1 MTLLEFPLRFF
12 HDVHPAFFVAVVP
25 AIVILAH
32 FIPWLV
38 DPHGLRSFPGP
49 WVARFSDLWL
59 GRVAQQ
65 GHRSE
70 VVHRMHE
77 KYGKQNQHVPP
88 PLSCS
93 STHSNILA
101 PLRDIRTHR
110 PEPPLH
116 LRSRGVATCL
126 RARQWLVKVHLL

>member
-1 MTLLEFPLRFF
+1 MSLLDQPLHFF
-12 HDVHPAFFVAVVP
+12 HDVHPALLLAVVP
-25 AIVILAH
+25 VTVILLH

-49 WVARFSDLWL
+49 FLARFSDLWL

-77 KYGKQNQHVPP
+77 KYGELHMVIPF
-88 PLSCS
+88 
-93 STHSNILA
+93 
-101 PLRDIRTHR
+101 LRFD
-110 PEPPLH
+110 P
-116 LRSRGVATCL
+116 G
-126 RARQWLVKVHLL
+126 

>member
-1 MTLLEFPLRFF
+1 MTLLEYPLRFF
-12 HDVHPAFFVAVVP
+12 QNVHPTFFVVAVVP

-77 KYGKQNQHVPP
+77 KYGEHDPSSVQSEPFQHFRPP
-88 PLSCS
+88 KG
-93 STHSNILA
+93 HSYA
-101 PLRDIRTHR
+101 SPRTTSPSPIPRRCNLFTRTAMAH
-110 PEPPLH
+110 
-116 LRSRGVATCL
+116 
-126 RARQWLVKVHLL
+126 

>member
-1 MTLLEFPLRFF
+1 MALLDQPFRFF
-12 HDVHPAFFVAVVP
+12 HNVHPALLVAIIP
-25 AIVILAH
+25 TIVILVH

-70 VVHRMHE
+70 VVHQMHQ
-77 KYGKQNQHVPP
+77 KYGELDKVI
-88 PLSCS
+88 PL
-93 STHSNILA
+93 
-101 PLRDIRTHR
+101 PRFD
-110 PEPPLH
+110 P
-116 LRSRGVATCL
+116 G
-126 RARQWLVKVHLL
+126 